1 MKIALKAFACLAAL
15 ASLTGCAGSEQ
26 ARALEGMIRSAMRRN
41 GIVGMSAVVVSAD
54 HRLRNVTSSRA

>member
-26 ARALEGMIRSAMRRN
+26 ARALEGMIRRPCGGTGSW
-41 GIVGMSAVVVSAD
+41 G
-54 HRLRNVTSSRA
+54 